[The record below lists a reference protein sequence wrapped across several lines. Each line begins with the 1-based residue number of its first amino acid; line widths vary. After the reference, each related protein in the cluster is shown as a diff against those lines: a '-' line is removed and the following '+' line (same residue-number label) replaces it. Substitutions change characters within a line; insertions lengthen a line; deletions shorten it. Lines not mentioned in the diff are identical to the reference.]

1 MKSPKEPSLT
11 KEEKRRVKALKR
23 QQQQL
28 SEMSKLNIPVKKPPG
43 PIITRNS
50 SSDLTVLCVRYGT
63 RYGRDY
69 VERLRNM
76 VSRNLSLDYE
86 FVCLTDD
93 QHPIEGVR
101 SIVQPAKNYQ
111 KLWWHK
117 VHMFDSGLDLGR
129 RVLYFDL
136 DVLIHSNIDRLI
148 NNYENQFLGIR
159 DFNRKFHPAWKNLN
173 SSVMSWTHGREHRIY
188 DDFIT
193 DISSATRLHGDQ
205 DWIWR
210 HSKDRIEF
218 WPDQWIQSYKWEIRS
233 KSDLT
238 LGTATRTRNFKTIS
252 NVVPPK
258 DCSVVVFHGD
268 PKPEDIA
275 DPFVVDNWL

>member
-1 MKSPKEPSLT
+1 MKSPSDVSLT
-11 KEEKRRVKALKR
+11 KDEKRRLKALKR

-28 SEMSKLNIPVKKPPG
+28 SGMVGSDLPYKKPPG
-43 PIITRNS
+43 PVITRTS
-50 SSDLTVLCVRYGT
+50 SRDLTVLCVKFGT
-63 RYGRDY
+63 KYGRDY

-76 VSRNLSLDYE
+76 VARNLTLDYE

-93 QHPIEGVR
+93 KHSIDGVR
-101 SIVQPAKNYQ
+101 SIVQEPKDYRH
-111 KLWWHK
+111 LWWHK
-117 VHMFDSGLDLGR
+117 VHMFDSGLELGR

-136 DVLIHSNIDRLI
+136 DVIIHDNIDRLI
-148 NNYENQFLGIR
+148 LEYQNQFLGIR
-159 DFNRKFHPAWKNLN
+159 DFNRKFHPSWKHLN
-173 SSVMSWTHGREHRIY
+173 SSVMSWTHGQEHRVY
-188 DDFIT
+188 DDFLS
-193 DISSATRLHGDQ
+193 DIPAAVKLHGDQ

-210 HSKDRIEF
+210 HSKERIEF

-252 NVVPPK
+252 NIVPPK

-268 PKPEDIA
+268 PKPEDII
-275 DPFVVDNWL
+275 DPFVVDNWR

>member
-1 MKSPKEPSLT
+1 MSLT
-11 KEEKRRVKALKR
+11 KEEKRRIKALKR

-28 SEMSKLNIPVKKPPG
+28 SEMARLNLPSKRPPG
-43 PIITRNS
+43 PVITRTS
-50 SSDLTVLCVRYGT
+50 SRDLTVLCVKFGT
-63 RYGRDY
+63 KYDRDY

-76 VSRNLSLDYE
+76 VSRNLTLDHE

-93 QHPIEGVR
+93 KHSIEGVR
-101 SIVQPAKNYQ
+101 SIVQEPKNYRH
-111 KLWWHK
+111 LWWHK
-117 VHMFDSGLDLGR
+117 VHMFDSGLELGR

-136 DVLIHSNIDRLI
+136 DVIIHDNIDRLVT
-148 NNYENQFLGIR
+148 NYQDQFLGIR
-159 DFNRKFHPAWKNLN
+159 DFNRKFHPGWKHLN
-173 SSVMSWTHGREHRIY
+173 SSVMSWTHGCEHSVY
-188 DDFIT
+188 DDFIS
-193 DISSATRLHGDQ
+193 DIPAATRLHGDQ